1 MEQVQFCESTEFG
14 AIRMVD
20 DNGKILFC
28 GKDVA
33 SALGYVNTVKAL
45 GDHCRED
52 GVTIRDLTDSLGR
65 TQQAKFIDEGNL
77 YRLIVHSKLPTAE
90 RFERWVFDEV
100 LPAIRRN
107 GSYSMRPAADFAA
120 RPLTTD
126 DYMAAARIVANCRN
140 ERLPVVLH
148 LLEQGG
154 MNVGQIPQQIDRTDT
169 ERAYRCVM
177 DCVRENAAHFD
188 GTAGAEVWGAVRGAF
203 ILVDAQQMRRLLLQN
218 GMNFDKV
225 KRGLR
230 DSGYLVTTPDGRYA
244 NNTVC
249 RDRKTRY
256 VIIKTETEEISN
268 V

>member
-28 GKDVA
+28 GTDVA
-33 SALGYVNTVKAL
+33 HALGYTDAPKAIKQ
-45 GDHCRED
+45 HCRED
-52 GVTIRDLTDSLGR
+52 GWAFCPVTDSLGR

-77 YRLIVHSKLPTAE
+77 YRLIVQSKLPTAE

-107 GSYSMRPAADFAA
+107 GTYSMHPTLPCSV

-154 MNVGQIPQQIDRTDT
+154 MNVGQLQTIAVQPDT
-169 ERAYRCVM
+169 ERAYRCVL
-177 DCVRENAAHFD
+177 DCVRENTAHFN
-188 GTAGAEVWGAVRGAF
+188 GTSGVEVWGAVSGAF
-203 ILVDAQQMRRLLLQN
+203 IFVDAKQLRQILSRQGIN
-218 GMNFDKV
+218 YDAV

-230 DSGYLVTTPDGRYA
+230 DSGYLVPSTDGKYACCTTCQGK
-244 NNTVC
+244 
-249 RDRKTRY
+249 KTRY
-256 VIIKTETEEISN
+256 VKIKKETE
-268 V
+268 

>member
-1 MEQVQFCESTEFG
+1 MEHVQFCESTEFG

-28 GKDVA
+28 GTDVA
-33 SALGYVNTVKAL
+33 RALGYEVNPQKAIR
-45 GDHCRED
+45 DHCREE
-52 GVTIRDLTDSLGR
+52 GCTIRSVLTAGG

-77 YRLIVHSKLPTAE
+77 YRLIASSKLPAAE
-90 RFERWVFDEV
+90 KFERWVFDEV
-100 LPAIRRN
+100 LPAIRRS
-107 GSYSMRPAADFAA
+107 GTYSTGARPALAV

-154 MNVGQIPQQIDRTDT
+154 MNVGQLQTAAVQPDT
-169 ERAYRCVM
+169 ERAYRCVL

-203 ILVDAQQMRRLLLQN
+203 IFVDAQLMRRLLQQH

-230 DSGYLVTTPDGRYA
+230 DSGYLVPSTDGKHACCTTCQGK
-244 NNTVC
+244 
-249 RDRKTRY
+249 KTRY
-256 VIIKTETEEISN
+256 VKIKKETE
-268 V
+268 

>member
-33 SALGYVNTVKAL
+33 TALGYAIPHKAVS
-45 GDHCRED
+45 DHCK
-52 GVTIRDLTDSLGR
+52 GVLKRNIPTNGGNQEMT
-65 TQQAKFIDEGNL
+65 FIPEGDL

-100 LPAIRRN
+100 LPTIRRN

-154 MNVGQIPQQIDRTDT
+154 MDVGQIPKQIGCSDA

-203 ILVDAQQMRRLLLQN
+203 ILVDAQQLRRLLQQN

-230 DSGYLVTTPDGRYA
+230 DSGYLVQDSNGKYT
-244 NNTVC
+244 NSTVC

-256 VIIKTETEEISN
+256 VKIKKETEEGSN

>member
-20 DNGKILFC
+20 DDGKILFC

-33 SALGYVNTVKAL
+33 AALGYSDTVNAIKM
-45 GDHCRED
+45 HCRED
-52 GVTIRDLTDSLGR
+52 GVAFHHLTDSLGR

-77 YRLIVHSKLPTAE
+77 YRLIVQSKLPTAE

-107 GSYSMRPAADFAA
+107 GSYTMRTALPYPS
-120 RPLTTD
+120 RPITTD

-177 DCVRENAAHFD
+177 ECVNTNAAHFN
-188 GTAGAEVWGAVRGAF
+188 GAAGVEVWGTIRGEY
-203 ILVDAQQMRRLLLQN
+203 ILVDAKQLRLLLQSH
-218 GMNFDKV
+218 GMNFDAV
-225 KRGLR
+225 KRGMR
-230 DSGYLVTTPDGRYA
+230 DMGYLIPSPEGKYA
-244 NNTVC
+244 
-249 RDRKTRY
+249 RHTRCHAKHGQY
-256 VIIKTETEEISN
+256 VKIKKETEDN
-268 V
+268 A